1 MQKKTIYFTP
11 LLLLLSLPMAQA
23 EIYKW
28 VDEQGQVHYSE
39 KPPKE
44 KHPATE
50 IRIRTYTPHAPL
62 ISPKQRKQQ
71 RDNLLRAFQEER
83 QIRNEAKEKKEQK
96 EAKNRNN
103 CMHARDRLKNFER
116 ANVLYDLDEQGERVY
131 LSDAQ
136 RKRAEDNLRAQINKW
151 CE

>member
-1 MQKKTIYFTP
+1 MQKKKIYFTP

-28 VDEQGQVHYSE
+28 VDDKGQVHYSE

-44 KHPATE
+44 KRSATE

-62 ISPKQRKQQ
+62 ISPEQRKQQ

-96 EAKNRNN
+96 AAKNRNN
-103 CMHARDRLKNFER
+103 CIHARDRLKSFER
-116 ANVLYDLDEQGERVY
+116 ARVLYDLDEQGERVY

-136 RKRAEDNLRAQINKW
+136 RKRTEDNLRAQIKKW